1 MCCFDKFI
9 ARNLLKS
16 RYTKN
21 WYTAILH
28 FKEEDR
34 LMPVICTEQ
43 SRTLTA
49 RLSGEIDHHAAKQI
63 MEELAEQ
70 IDAALPEKL
79 VLELAEVTFMDSSG
93 IAVLLN
99 VWRRMGQLEGSVE
112 VRQVPEQARRVLQAA
127 GLERL
132 LKFV

>member
-1 MCCFDKFI
+1 
-9 ARNLLKS
+9 
-16 RYTKN
+16 
-21 WYTAILH
+21 
-28 FKEEDR
+28 
-34 LMPVICTEQ
+34 MPVFCSELG
-43 SRTLTA
+43 RTLTA

-79 VLELAEVTFMDSSG
+79 VLELEEVTFMDSSG

-99 VWRRMGQLEGSVE
+99 VWRRMGQLEGAVE
-112 VRQVPEQARRVLQAA
+112 VRRVPEQARRVLQTA

>member
-1 MCCFDKFI
+1 
-9 ARNLLKS
+9 
-16 RYTKN
+16 
-21 WYTAILH
+21 
-28 FKEEDR
+28 
-34 LMPVICTEQ
+34 MPVVCTEQ
-43 SRTLTA
+43 GRTLTA

-79 VLELAEVTFMDSSG
+79 VLELSEVTFMDSSG

-112 VRQVPEQARRVLQAA
+112 VRQVPEQARRVLQTA
-127 GLERL
+127 GLDRL